1 MAAKKSNLPLLLAT
15 ATALGG
21 GYYYYTSSGG
31 NVKSAQSQFEHDT
44 AKARDSAT
52 ETFNHLK
59 ASATSASELSKQKFE
74 EATAKIDAERKKA
87 QAEVQQKIDEADKK
101 IQEGAKKAGGWFGR
115 G

>member
-21 GYYYYTSSGG
+21 GYYYYTTSGG
-31 NVKSAQSQFEHDT
+31 NIKSAQSQFDHDT
-44 AKARDSAT
+44 TKARESAT
-52 ETFNHLK
+52 ETLNHLK
-59 ASATSASELSKQKFE
+59 SSATAASDLSKQKFE

>member
-1 MAAKKSNLPLLLAT
+1 MAAKKSNLPLLIAT

-31 NVKSAQSQFEHDT
+31 DLKTAQSKFEHDT
-44 AKARDSAT
+44 TKARESAT
-52 ETFNHLK
+52 ETYNHLK
-59 ASATSASELSKQKFE
+59 SSAEAAGDLSKQKFE
-74 EATAKIDAERKKA
+74 EAAAKIDAERKKA